1 MFPLRMLFC
10 ISIPTIMLRCT
21 VIVFHYPPGI
31 VTSSTDVY
39 YYFQTVE
46 IRIPRFKRSKTSK
59 SRQGSLGGIAYGNSG
74 QSGEF
79 SVGDRKV
86 AVLRHGEVI

>member
-1 MFPLRMLFC
+1 
-10 ISIPTIMLRCT
+10 MLRCT
-21 VIVFHYPPGI
+21 VIVFHYPPCI

-39 YYFQTVE
+39 YYFQTLKIL
-46 IRIPRFKRSKTSK
+46 IRRFKRSKTSK
-59 SRQGSLGGIAYGNSG
+59 SRQGSLAGITFGNSG